1 MWSNQRMDYQVTE
14 KKNATI
20 VQINGELDVANAMEL
35 SDYLTGL
42 FKKFP
47 KRVILNLEAVNY
59 IASSGLAMLVAALK
73 KSRETRVPFAICGL
87 SPMARKAVEMTT
99 LHEILPI
106 YENVDE
112 SLNKLQETPAE

>member
-1 MWSNQRMDYQVTE
+1 MDFKVNE
-14 KKNATI
+14 KSNATI

-87 SPMARKAVEMTT
+87 SPLARKAVEMTT

-106 YENVDE
+106 YEDVDE
-112 SLNKLQETPAE
+112 ALKKLEETPTE

>member
-1 MWSNQRMDYQVTE
+1 MDYQVTE

>member
-1 MWSNQRMDYQVTE
+1 MWANQGMDFKVSE
-14 KKNATI
+14 KNNATI

-47 KRVILNLEAVNY
+47 KRVILNLETVNY

-73 KSRETRVPFAICGL
+73 KVPRDPGPVRDLRSLASWPVRRSR
-87 SPMARKAVEMTT
+87 
-99 LHEILPI
+99 
-106 YENVDE
+106 
-112 SLNKLQETPAE
+112 